1 MIIRKCVKEDLPII
15 AAIENACFDVA
26 PWSLQNYVEDF
37 ENNVCSYILV
47 AEQDEKIVGYIDFW
61 IMFEQGSIAKVAVL
75 PQLRKH
81 GIGNILVN
89 DAISRMELEGVTSV
103 SLEVRVSNVAAI
115 SLYEKFGFKKV
126 LIKKGYYSDG
136 EDAHFMMLGGDF

>member
-61 IMFEQGSIAKVAVL
+61 IMFEQATIAKIAVL
-75 PQLRKH
+75 EPLRKY
-81 GIGNILVN
+81 GIGNILLQEAL
-89 DAISRMELEGVTSV
+89 AIMDQEGVTSV
-103 SLEVRVSNVAAI
+103 TLEVRVSNIAAI
-115 SLYEKFGFKKV
+115 KLYEKNGFEIKLV
-126 LIKKGYYSDG
+126 KKGYYSDG
-136 EDAHFMMLGGDF
+136 EDAYFMMLGEC